1 MIDRGC
7 RIMRQALFYKLKT
20 KNGGFTMF
28 KINALGKACPLP
40 VIEAHKALK
49 DHDAIEITVD
59 NEIATQNLKNLSEE
73 MGCTYDLTKESDTHY
88 TVRLVKEGAAAEEA
102 AAPQTSGDDYTVV
115 INAPV
120 MGIGDDKLGKNLLK
134 TFVYTLTEQ
143 DVLPKRIIC
152 YNGGV
157 HLVVEGSESLED
169 LKNLEKQGVEIYA
182 CGACLNYYGLTE
194 KVAVGSITN
203 MFRIVEMMR
212 TANRIVKP

>member
-1 MIDRGC
+1 
-7 RIMRQALFYKLKT
+7 
-20 KNGGFTMF
+20 MF

-49 DHDAIEITVD
+49 DHDAVEITVD
-59 NEIATQNLKNLSEE
+59 NEIATENLKNLSQE
-73 MGCTYDLTKESDTHY
+73 MNCSYTMSQESDTHY
-88 TVRLVKEGAAAEEA
+88 TVRLVKEGADVGADEA
-102 AAPQTSGDDYTVV
+102 PVTTGSDYTVV

-120 MGIGDDKLGKNLLK
+120 MGVGDDQLGKNLLK
-134 TFVYTLTEQ
+134 TFIYTLTEQ
-143 DVLPKRIIC
+143 DILPKQIIF

-157 HLVVEGSESLED
+157 PLVTEGSESLED
-169 LKNLEKQGVEIYA
+169 LKNLEAKGVEIYA

>member
-1 MIDRGC
+1 
-7 RIMRQALFYKLKT
+7 
-20 KNGGFTMF
+20 MF

-49 DHDAIEITVD
+49 DHDAVEITVD
-59 NEIATQNLKNLSEE
+59 NEIATENLKNLSQE
-73 MGCTYDLTKESDTHY
+73 MNCSYTMSQESDTHY
-88 TVRLVKEGAAAEEA
+88 TVRLVKEGADVGADEA
-102 AAPQTSGDDYTVV
+102 PVTTGSDYTVV

-120 MGIGDDKLGKNLLK
+120 MGVGDNQLGKNLLK
-134 TFVYTLTEQ
+134 TFIYTLTEQ
-143 DVLPKRIIC
+143 DVLPKQVIF

-157 HLVVEGSESLED
+157 PLVTEGSESLED
-169 LKNLEKQGVEIYA
+169 LKNLEAKGVEIYA